1 MSRKVLANNINFI
14 IGRKEQIENDE
25 TIPEGSIIIQTDD
38 EPVIPGKFTKVTITT
53 DGRVTRGET
62 LDSADI
68 PPIPISRVSGLTGEL
83 EAKAYYNPDA
93 IARMTVDNVR
103 QVIEWETAD
112 GSIHSYNLLVDKIPI
127 SMSFDPETN
136 EIVFDQGEGEEL
148 RVSITHLVAGI
159 VKSINNIVPDSSGN
173 ITLTAN
179 DIPGIYELLEDID
192 GGEL

>member
-1 MSRKVLANNINFI
+1 MSRKILANNINLI

-93 IARMTVDNVR
+93 IARMTIDNVR

-159 VKSINNIVPDSSGN
+159 VKSINSIVPDSSGN
-173 ITLTAN
+173 ITLTVN

>member
-38 EPVIPGKFTKVTITT
+38 EPVIPGKFTKVTVTT
-53 DGRVTRGET
+53 DGRVIRGET

-68 PPIPISRVSGLTGEL
+68 PPIPISRVSGLIGEL

-93 IARMTVDNVR
+93 IARMTIDNVR

-148 RVSITHLVAGI
+148 RVNITHLVAGI

-173 ITLTAN
+173 ITLTVN

>member
-1 MSRKVLANNINFI
+1 MSRKILANNINLI

-38 EPVIPGKFTKVTITT
+38 EPVIPGKFTKVTVTT

-93 IARMTVDNVR
+93 IARMTIDNVR

-159 VKSINNIVPDSSGN
+159 VKSINSIVPDSSGN
-173 ITLTAN
+173 ITLTVN

>member
-1 MSRKVLANNINFI
+1 MSRKILANNINLI

-38 EPVIPGKFTKVTITT
+38 EPVIPGKFTKVTVTT

-93 IARMTVDNVR
+93 IARMTIDNVR

-159 VKSINNIVPDSSGN
+159 VKSINSIVPDSSGN

>member
-1 MSRKVLANNINFI
+1 MSRKILANNINLI

-93 IARMTVDNVR
+93 IARMTIDNVR

-159 VKSINNIVPDSSGN
+159 VKSINSIVPDSSGN
-173 ITLTAN
+173 IILTVN